1 MECGREESEGCGV
14 WEESKG
20 VWNVGGE
27 KRGRQNWYHVIHRL
41 YMCAARLTVRH
52 ALLVTVY
59 LMYVHTYICMLKIDS
74 IDTCLHAERFLMPHT
89 LA

>member
-1 MECGREESEGCGV
+1 M

-27 KRGRQNWYHVIHRL
+27 KRGWQNWYHVIHRL
-41 YMCAARLTVRH
+41 YMCAARLAVRH

-59 LMYVHTYICMLKIDS
+59 LMYVHTYI
-74 IDTCLHAERFLMPHT
+74 
-89 LA
+89 